1 MMRFSGILSVV
12 LGMSLQSTVQ
22 AQTLTAEQLETRVN
36 RQTFQINCVIRP
48 LQTVEINSGID
59 GVVAEVFVR
68 PGDRISKGAPL
79 ARLDSDLAKADLN
92 VAEARAASDT
102 RISAA
107 ELRLK
112 ALQRTEQRLATA
124 RARRAVSQADYD
136 AAKLSLDDAQ
146 AQLTLAIE
154 DQRLA
159 KIEADR
165 TRIFF
170 EKSMITSPVT
180 GIVGEDLV
188 DPGEGTTGR
197 ALATIYVNQPLRV
210 EAFVPAQ
217 QIDNFLARETFEIVV
232 NGRQDAPQRIE
243 LDYAAQVADLA
254 SNTIGVFFKLEN
266 DAVRPGSKCYIVG
279 GQS

>member
-1 MMRFSGILSVV
+1 MTRFSGILCVV
-12 LGMSLQSTVQ
+12 LGMGLQSGGH
-22 AQTLTAEQLETRVN
+22 AQTLTQEQFEARVN
-36 RQTFQINCVIRP
+36 AQAFQISCVIRP

-79 ARLDSDLAKADLN
+79 ARLDNDLAKAELN
-92 VAEARAASDT
+92 VAEARAASGT

-107 ELRLK
+107 DLRFK

-136 AAKLSLDDAQ
+136 AAKLALDDAQ
-146 AQLTLAIE
+146 AQLNLAIE

-165 TRIFF
+165 FRVLF

-197 ALATIYVNQPLRV
+197 ALATIFVNQPLRV

-217 QIDNFLARETFEIVV
+217 QIDNFLARDTFKIVV
-232 NGRQDAPQRIE
+232 NGRQDAPLSIE
-243 LDYAAQVADLA
+243 LDYAAQGADLA

-266 DAVRPGSKCYIVG
+266 DAVRPGSKCYIAG